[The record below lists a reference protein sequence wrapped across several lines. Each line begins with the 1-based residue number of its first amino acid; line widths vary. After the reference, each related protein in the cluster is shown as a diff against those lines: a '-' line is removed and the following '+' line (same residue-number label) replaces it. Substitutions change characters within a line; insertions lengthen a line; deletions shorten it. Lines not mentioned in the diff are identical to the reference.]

1 MSWREELDSIL
12 EARTY
17 GKVAETLPLL
27 IALDERH
34 PNVAEI
40 NYQLAWTCDV
50 LSRPAD
56 ALPYYQKSVA
66 LGLPPNEHSGALIG
80 FAATLR
86 NLGQSAWA
94 IEVLQSGKRQFPS
107 NREFDAFLAL
117 ALHDE
122 KRHAEA
128 IRMLT
133 ELLCET
139 SEDPGITAYQRAL
152 RHAVAAIR

>member
-1 MSWREELDSIL
+1 MNWREELNAVL

-17 GKVAETLPLL
+17 GKIAETLPQL
-27 IALDERH
+27 IALDQSY

-50 LSRPAD
+50 LGRPAD
-56 ALPYYQKSVA
+56 ALPYYQKSVV

-80 FAATLR
+80 LAATLR
-86 NLGQSAWA
+86 VLGQSAWA
-94 IEVLQSGKRQFPS
+94 VDVLQSGKRQFPG

-122 KRHAEA
+122 KRSAEA
-128 IRMLT
+128 VRLLI
-133 ELLCET
+133 ELLCDT
-139 SEDPGITAYQRAL
+139 SDDPAITAYQRAL
-152 RHAVAAIR
+152 RHAVAKL